1 LGGGKIQGEYLRKC
15 PLSELRDMRAPSG
28 TFLARKIGEILTGEK
43 EKREEQNKFE
53 LLFPSQSYE
62 QLQEP
67 QDLAMLPVTRY
78 PDPLAVLTKST

>member
-1 LGGGKIQGEYLRKC
+1 MGGGKIQGEDLRKC
-15 PLSELRDMRAPSG
+15 LLSELTDMKAPSG
-28 TFLARKIGEILTGEK
+28 TLLAGKRGEILTGEK
-43 EKREEQNKFE
+43 EKREEQDKFE

-78 PDPLAVLTKST
+78 PDPRAVLTKST